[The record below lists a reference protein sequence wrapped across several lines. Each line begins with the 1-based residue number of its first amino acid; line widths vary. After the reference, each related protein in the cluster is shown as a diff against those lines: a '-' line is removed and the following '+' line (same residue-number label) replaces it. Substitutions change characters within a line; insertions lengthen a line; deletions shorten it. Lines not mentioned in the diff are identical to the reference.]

1 MRLRLLLLFL
11 PVLLG
16 ACSKTAT
23 PVQVDFVGATTLTSS
38 NKVVNPNDTL
48 TTRTYAVGNDNA
60 LTHLR
65 VTVTYNRG
73 LTPIVYPVPIV
84 GYDVTTG
91 PDAQTITYLDSTLVL
106 ASGPNG
112 PRGGDI
118 LYQNQFSARATS
130 GTEIWQYTATDNA
143 KQSATRAYQLTVRK
157 PDSAALFHSYT
168 TIIQPP
174 ANAATT
180 PHAVLDRARV
190 YLNLRYGLLLPR
202 YSVINRENT
211 LVNNQQLVDLICTAR
226 SAGIALEAPADPA
239 YQSAQT
245 SNRWP
250 TRRTTKL
257 LQTTLTPIDFSSA
270 TLTTDFNTV
279 FANGQPFQPTTATY
293 STSTGPLTANQ
304 VVAFK
309 TTEGY
314 TGLILVVS
322 VLPGTVPVLTCM
334 VKVAKSL

>member
-16 ACSKTAT
+16 ACTKTAA
-23 PVQVDFVGATTLTSS
+23 PVQVDFVGATTLISS

-48 TTRTYAVGNDNA
+48 TTRVYAVGNDNA
-60 LTHLR
+60 LTHLM
-65 VTVTYNRG
+65 VTVTYNQG
-73 LTPIVYPVPIV
+73 LTPIIYPVPIV

-91 PDAQTITYLDSTLVL
+91 PEQQTITYLDSTLVL
-106 ASGPNG
+106 PPSANG

-130 GTEIWQYTATDNA
+130 GTELWQYKATDNA

-157 PDSAALFHSYT
+157 PDSAALYHGYT
-168 TIIQPP
+168 VIMQPP
-174 ANAATT
+174 TATATT
-180 PHAVLDRARV
+180 PHPVLDRARV

-202 YSVINRENT
+202 YSVINQQNT
-211 LVNNQQLVDLICTAR
+211 LLNNQQLVDLICTAR
-226 SAGIALEAPADPA
+226 ASGIALEAPADPA
-239 YQSAQT
+239 YQNAQT

-250 TRRTTKL
+250 NRRTTKL
-257 LQTTLTPIDFSSA
+257 LQTTLTPVDFSAA
-270 TLTTDFNTV
+270 TLTTDFNTA
-279 FANGQPFQPTTATY
+279 FANGQPFAPTTATY

-304 VVAFK
+304 VIAFK

-314 TGLILVVS
+314 TGLIQVVS
-322 VLPGTVPVLTCM
+322 ILPGTVPVLTCL